1 VTSINLLVLCMRVAG
16 QVGLW
21 NLSQPI
27 LKLVLFYSWH
37 GYKYEY
43 NSIYKNDQSN
53 TRSKIMSENLSE
65 KEIEKII
72 AEIIIEKIDTF
83 FETVGMTKLDN
94 GEFIW
99 L

>member
-1 VTSINLLVLCMRVAG
+1 
-16 QVGLW
+16 
-21 NLSQPI
+21 
-27 LKLVLFYSWH
+27 
-37 GYKYEY
+37 
-43 NSIYKNDQSN
+43 
-53 TRSKIMSENLSE
+53 MSENLSE

-83 FETVGMTKLDN
+83 FERVGMTKLDN